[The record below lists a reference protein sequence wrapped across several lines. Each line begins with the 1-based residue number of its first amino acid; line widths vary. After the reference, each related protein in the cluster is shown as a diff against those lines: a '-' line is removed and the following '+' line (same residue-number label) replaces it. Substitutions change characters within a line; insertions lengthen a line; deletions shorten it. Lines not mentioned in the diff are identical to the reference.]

1 MTNEPNPNKQ
11 IEIVIKDSELPSLAK
26 DYAEIAIDGIMDDG
40 ILKDF
45 PLVGSVVGFIKFGSS
60 LNKHFASKKIYKFLY
75 QLNTISE
82 EKRIK
87 KIDEINNSKK
97 YQSNVG
103 EMILELLENIE
114 SDYKPEI
121 IGRLFKA
128 VIEEEIDYNTYL
140 RLADIVKNSFYQDL
154 FWFYN
159 QYQDGVYDKQIKINT
174 SSPIL
179 QTGLMID
186 DILNGNAIFPVE
198 DGEGTETMRKPSK
211 LGITLI
217 EFGMN

>member
-1 MTNEPNPNKQ
+1 MTKEPNPNKQ
-11 IEIVIKDSELPSLAK
+11 IELVIKDSELPSLAK
-26 DYAEIAIDGIMDDG
+26 NYAEIALDGIMNDG
-40 ILKDF
+40 TLKDF
-45 PLVGSVVGFIKFGSS
+45 PLVGTVVGCIKFGNSI
-60 LNKHFASKKIYKFLY
+60 NKHFASKKIYKFLY
-75 QLNTISE
+75 QLNTISKD
-82 EKRIK
+82 KRIK

-97 YQSNVG
+97 YQSSVG

-121 IGRLFKA
+121 IGRLFRA
-128 VIEEEIDYNTYL
+128 VIEEEIDYNIYL
-140 RLADIVKNSFYQDL
+140 RIAGIVKNSFYQDL
-154 FWFYN
+154 LWFHN
-159 QYQDGVYDKQIKINT
+159 QYQNGLYKKQIKINT

-186 DILNGNAIFPVE
+186 DILNGNAISSIKN
-198 DGEGTETMRKPSK
+198 GEGTETMRKPSK